1 MIGTRKPIYANMSK
15 KKKKGIVAILQ
26 HKNVATLREVFSK
39 FAINTKMFKNLRHPK
54 TKYLASANCLF
65 RNYRICAERLAFLKM
80 KKNLNLKLRQSMNS
94 YHESDKDLFIQLN
107 QILVSSYSQQ
117 GGLEGGFMY
126 ALNEIF

>member
-1 MIGTRKPIYANMSK
+1 
-15 KKKKGIVAILQ
+15 
-26 HKNVATLREVFSK
+26 
-39 FAINTKMFKNLRHPK
+39 
-54 TKYLASANCLF
+54 
-65 RNYRICAERLAFLKM
+65 
-80 KKNLNLKLRQSMNS
+80 MNS